1 MGHGQLKQYGSGT
14 CAWVVDPELINPHS
28 VVYSFGVGED
38 MSFDMDLYDNHGCTV
53 LLFDPTPRS
62 IEYYSNQFSADIPT
76 TFIFEEVGLS
86 NHDGYLLMEQPERQ
100 EWVSYREVTTESDTT
115 IQCKVQKLKTI
126 MESKGHSHI
135 DLLKMDIEGSEFSVV
150 EDMINDGIFPTQLL
164 VEYHERFDDYSVEDK
179 EKSVKLLVD
188 NGYDIAW
195 TNMQEFTFIRGES
208 T

>member
-1 MGHGQLKQYGSGT
+1 MGHGQLKQYGQGT

-38 MSFDMDLYDNHGCTV
+38 ISFDEDVYKYHGCAV
-53 LLFDPTPRS
+53 YLFDPTPRS
-62 IEYYSNQFSADIPT
+62 IDYYDNQFSADIPVS
-76 TFIFEEVGLS
+76 FRFEEVGLS
-86 NHDGYLLMEQPERQ
+86 DHDGHLLMEQPERK
-100 EWVSYREVTTESDTT
+100 EWVSYREVNEKTETT
-115 IQCKVQKLKTI
+115 IECEVKKLKTI
-126 MESKGHSHI
+126 MQSNGHDHI

-150 EDMINDGIFPTQLL
+150 EDMVRDKIFPTQLL
-164 VEYHERFDDYSVEDK
+164 IEYHERFNDYSVEDK
-179 EKSVKLLVD
+179 TKSVKLLID